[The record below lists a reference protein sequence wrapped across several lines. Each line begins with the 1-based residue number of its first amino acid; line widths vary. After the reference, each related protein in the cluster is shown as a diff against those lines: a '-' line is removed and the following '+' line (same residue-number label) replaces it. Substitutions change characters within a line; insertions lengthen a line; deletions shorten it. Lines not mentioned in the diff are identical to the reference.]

1 MVGGAKLGQGGSDDA
16 SRQSKQSAQLG
27 CRLARGS
34 WTCRNVYQDCTN
46 PIPYEK
52 GFGYVFLFIGGF
64 AVRVRTYAG
73 KWKNS
78 TISGCSFMGGV
89 WYTRLSSTNR
99 ELYVE
104 EDYYEYS

>member
-1 MVGGAKLGQGGSDDA
+1 MSEDFLFVVGGAKLGQGGSDDA

-73 KWKNS
+73 KWQNF
-78 TISGCSFMGGV
+78 TIDRKSV
-89 WYTRLSSTNR
+89 
-99 ELYVE
+99 V
-104 EDYYEYS
+104 

>member
-1 MVGGAKLGQGGSDDA
+1 MSTKVVRTRFFTKKGSGA
-16 SRQSKQSAQLG
+16 
-27 CRLARGS
+27 
-34 WTCRNVYQDCTN
+34 
-46 PIPYEK
+46 
-52 GFGYVFLFIGGF
+52 FLFIGGF

-73 KWKNS
+73 KWQNS

-99 ELYVE
+99 EVYVE